1 MIKLLQIG
9 LDECFGGQVS
19 VVVDVVQVPVDRKSG
34 LGGLQEWGFIVV

>member
-9 LDECFGGQVS
+9 LDECFGGQIS

-34 LGGLQEWGFIVV
+34 LGGLQECGFIVV